1 MRSKHKKMPTEA
13 SEEIQPIE
21 ENLHFGRRP
30 VPLHKVLRP
39 SLTDIAVEQVRR
51 MIVRGHVPP
60 GGRLSEPEIC
70 DALGIS
76 RTPVREALKL
86 LAAEG
91 LVELRRNR
99 NPVVSLIEPIELTH
113 LFEVESGIVSIA
125 ARLAASRMT
134 SAELNR
140 LETLQGRME
149 RHHARRE
156 LEDYFDVNQKIHK
169 LVVASAKNP
178 VLVKTHSALLGRL
191 ERARLLALS
200 AAGRWEQAVIEH
212 RELLAALK
220 AGDGEKAGALF
231 AAHIERTGATVGQ
244 ITTSRAPTQSRDQR
258 A

>member
-1 MRSKHKKMPTEA
+1 MRSKNKKIQMET
-13 SEEIQPIE
+13 SEETQPIE
-21 ENLHFGRRP
+21 EKLHFGRRP

-39 SLTDIAVEQVRR
+39 SLTDIAVERVRR
-51 MIVRGHVPP
+51 MIVRGHVHP
-60 GGRLSEPEIC
+60 GARLSEPEIC

-99 NPVVSLIEPIELTH
+99 NPVVSLIDPIELAH

-140 LETLQGRME
+140 LETLQSRLE
-149 RHHARRE
+149 RHYADRE
-156 LEDYFDVNQKIHK
+156 LEDYFDVYQQIHR

-200 AAGRWEQAVIEH
+200 AVGRWEQAVIEH
-212 RELLAALK
+212 RELLIALK

-231 AAHIERTGATVGQ
+231 AAHTERTGASVGQ
-244 ITTSRAPTQSRDQR
+244 IAASRASIQSRAQR